1 MIKKENRDLELPPKR
16 ETASIKGIRTQ
27 LGDLEDV
34 EDTKIVSSSY
44 GAALVS
50 PPKNTTFKIAVF
62 MKNGSAYLVSFSDQ
76 YGWEDVEEIEPS
88 EYWDQHSLSTVF
100 G

>member
-1 MIKKENRDLELPPKR
+1 MTEKEDWDLELPTKR
-16 ETASIKGIRTQ
+16 ETASIKAIRTQ

-34 EDTKIVSSSY
+34 EDAKIVSSLY

-50 PPKNTTFKIAVF
+50 PPKDTTYRIAVF
-62 MKNGSAYLVSFSDQ
+62 MKNGSAYLVGFSEQ

-88 EYWDQHSLSTVF
+88 EYWDQHSLLTVL